1 VLGSA
6 TPIRMQGAPI
16 VWSDLANTSPSMQ
29 INLRHRCD
37 DRFLGKSRR
46 KVFHYPLPVYNL
58 RLKG

>member
-1 VLGSA
+1 
-6 TPIRMQGAPI
+6 MQAAPI

-46 KVFHYPLPVYNL
+46 KVFHCPLPVYNL